1 MTPTPVAAK
10 LAKMAA
16 STGTLSSA
24 QTGSNSLL
32 GQTGNLIGKKQVP
45 VQQEVGMKNSVHAT
59 SVTNMASTVPKSKT
73 DIIATMTN
81 QIQSS
86 QLFLQ
91 NQTLVP
97 LAGSQLVL
105 SQPQGLVL
113 VGNSP
118 TPGQQQIFLT
128 QPQGLVP
135 VLPAANTAVAGQHM
149 TSLLGNSTVPL
160 VDNTVKSKNVTI
172 SCTERNASACKEVE
186 QKSIGD
192 ISSNSNVN
200 KEVEQKNKFLK
211 FVSLPTTGTTPS
223 KIATVAPMRTG
234 TKVKSEAAVTE
245 SNEIA
250 VEVKTENGDNPDET
264 NNDTSG
270 KNVDASV
277 NNTSVR
283 KRPLFRARKS
293 LNTQS
298 EANSSAAVKQEQFSD
313 SDGDF
318 KSEKI
323 VRKETKVE
331 KAHAMQ
337 SKANETQ
344 AKGNAT
350 QSKSGVHESKC
361 QKTEYKDV
369 HKLQPE
375 MPVSGGKSFNAAGM
389 TTRRNKP
396 RPSLPLEAS
405 ETDRADKFVDKIETN
420 AKPAGSEVNKS
431 VRGETKKSIAD
442 KLKQFRRES
451 LDGAGVLTELKTDIH
466 DNDSDFIEKVKSPI
480 ASPEQ
485 LNTRR
490 RRSGRKRKSSPTMLK
505 NKRSKGVYFEDVVDE
520 PKENQVITCSKQQG
534 YGQT

>member
-16 STGTLSSA
+16 STDTLSSA

-45 VQQEVGMKNSVHAT
+45 VQQEVGMKNSVHTT
-59 SVTNMASTVPKSKT
+59 SLPNMASTVPKSKT

-86 QLFLQ
+86 QLLLQ

-118 TPGQQQIFLT
+118 TPGQQQILLT

-135 VLPAANTAVAGQHM
+135 VPPAANTAVAGQYM
-149 TSLLGNSTVPL
+149 TSLLGNRTMPL
-160 VDNTVKSKNVTI
+160 VDSTVKSNNVAI
-172 SCTERNASACKEVE
+172 GSTESNTSTCNKVE
-186 QKSIGD
+186 QTSIDD
-192 ISSNSNVN
+192 ISSNSDVN

-223 KIATVAPMRTG
+223 KIATVAPMRAG

-250 VEVKTENGDNPDET
+250 VEVKTEDGDNPDET

-270 KNVDASV
+270 KNMDASV
-277 NNTSVR
+277 DNTNIR

-331 KAHAMQ
+331 KACAVQ

-350 QSKSGVHESKC
+350 QSKSGVHESKTESKC
-361 QKTEYKDV
+361 QKTVYKDV
-369 HKLQPE
+369 HKLQSE

-405 ETDRADKFVDKIETN
+405 ETDRDDKFVDKIETN

-520 PKENQVITCSKQQG
+520 PKENQVIT
-534 YGQT
+534 YI